1 MNIRAELSGVK
12 MRNPTVLPSGILGT
26 GGGLLKRAAEA
37 GAGAVTTKSIGP
49 RERTGHANP
58 TVIKWEHGVINA
70 VGLPTPGYANMA
82 DEWAEI
88 KKIRAPVIA
97 SIYGG
102 SVEEFVEV
110 AKAVAKEKPAIIELN
125 ISCPNS
131 EKHGQLFGFEP
142 EPAAEVTRAV
152 KKVCGS
158 VPVMPKLTPNT
169 HKIAE
174 VAKACE
180 KAGADAICAINTVQG
195 MLINA
200 EAKKPVLANKF
211 GGISGGAIKPVALK
225 CVYEIYENVK
235 VPILGMGG
243 ISNGRDAIEMIEA
256 GATAIGIGSAA
267 YKGMGIFSEVCTEM
281 EEWMQKNGYSSL
293 KQLRGAAHE

>member
-1 MNIRAELSGVK
+1 MNIRAGLSGVK

-49 RERTGHANP
+49 HEREGHANP
-58 TVIKWEHGVINA
+58 TVIKWEHGMINA
-70 VGLPTPGYANMA
+70 VGLPTPGYKNMA

-88 KKIRAPVIA
+88 KKIKAPVIA

-102 SVEEFVEV
+102 SVQEFVEV
-110 AKAVAKEKPAIIELN
+110 ARAAVKERPAIIELN

-131 EKHGQLFGFEP
+131 GKHGQLFGFEP
-142 EPAAEVTRAV
+142 EPAAEVTAAV
-152 KKVCGS
+152 KRVCRAKG

-169 HKIAE
+169 HKIVE
-174 VAKACE
+174 VARACE

-200 EAKKPVLANKF
+200 EAKRPVLANAF
-211 GGISGGAIKPVALK
+211 GGVSGPAIKPIALR
-225 CVYEIYENVK
+225 CVYE
-235 VPILGMGG
+235 LL
-243 ISNGRDAIEMIEA
+243 S
-256 GATAIGIGSAA
+256 
-267 YKGMGIFSEVCTEM
+267 
-281 EEWMQKNGYSSL
+281 
-293 KQLRGAAHE
+293 